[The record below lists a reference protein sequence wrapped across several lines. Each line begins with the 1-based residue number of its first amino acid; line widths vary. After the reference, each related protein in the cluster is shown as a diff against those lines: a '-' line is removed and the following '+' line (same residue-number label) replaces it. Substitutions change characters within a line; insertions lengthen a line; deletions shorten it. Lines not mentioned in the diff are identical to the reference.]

1 MSPPGRAKGDFR
13 SAQHEGIPMTMN
25 TKQHAPSKPAL
36 RPGRAPKPAI
46 KPGHADWT
54 EGLALAE
61 RGQWAG
67 AARAFRRAT
76 RSAPGDVLYW
86 INLANARR
94 HAGDPPGAVA
104 AARRCLVLNPVQPLA
119 LRILGDGLGAMHRY
133 DEAIEAYACLEASGV
148 NEPEA
153 MVQHGAMLQALRR
166 HPEAIDRLLQ
176 ASSIQPQMMQAH
188 ALMATSFRDMA
199 LKKEAI
205 ECLKTVLALDP
216 GNLQALSH
224 LSYERR
230 HVCDWAAL
238 DDDVQQL
245 ECILAMAPEGL
256 ARVATVFAMLSL
268 PINPLLLKTAARGEA
283 LAAAGAATELA
294 PMQPA
299 DRLGGRPRLGFLSY
313 DFHEH
318 PVAQLLVDTF
328 EKLDRGRFELVLYSS
343 GPEDGSALR
352 QRLIHA
358 ACQFIDIRGMSD
370 AQAAQRV
377 RDDGIDVLVDLQGH
391 TRGQRLG
398 VFARRP
404 APLQVS
410 FLGFPGTTGAP
421 YIDYLIGDPLVT
433 PLELAPQYTEK
444 LAQMPLTFQPNG
456 RWRPLPQARVPGVSR
471 AAAGLPEDAFV
482 MCAFNH
488 TYKILP
494 EAFDTWCAVLRD
506 VPHAVLWLKET
517 NGQLHDNVWREARAR
532 SVAAERIVFAKAVT
546 YADHFS
552 RLALADLFVDT
563 WPYNA
568 HTTAADA
575 LWAGVPVVTLYGD
588 AFASRV
594 AASVLN
600 AAGLSELAFATVHD
614 YRCAIMALALEPAL
628 LAGYRQHLESQRMSL
643 PLFDSTA
650 YTRDFESLLA
660 RMVERWRAGLSAEHL
675 PARLKPEPAIR
686 VPVSLGC

>member
-1 MSPPGRAKGDFR
+1 MS
-13 SAQHEGIPMTMN
+13 MN
-25 TKQHAPSKPAL
+25 TALHTPSKPVL
-36 RPGRAPKPAI
+36 RPGRPPEPPT

-54 EGLALAE
+54 EGLAQAD
-61 RGQWAG
+61 RGHWAQ
-67 AARAFRRAT
+67 AAQAFRRAT
-76 RSAPGDVLYW
+76 RTAPGDALYW
-86 INLANARR
+86 INLANAHRR
-94 HAGDPPGAVA
+94 AGDPPRAVA
-104 AARRCLVLNPVQPLA
+104 AARRCLALNPVQPLA
-119 LRILGDGLGAMHRY
+119 LRILGDSLGTMHRY
-133 DEAIEAYACLEASGV
+133 EEAIEAYACLEASGV
-148 NEPEA
+148 NEPDA

-166 HPEAIDRLLQ
+166 HPEAIDRLMQ
-176 ASSIQPQMMQAH
+176 AAAIQPDLMQTH

-199 LKKEAI
+199 LQKEAI

-224 LSYERR
+224 LNYERR
-230 HVCDWAAL
+230 HVCDWASL
-238 DDDVQQL
+238 DDEIKQL
-245 ECILAMAPEGL
+245 HSILVTAPAGL

-268 PINPLLLKTAARGEA
+268 PLDPMLLLTAARGEA
-283 LAAAGAATELA
+283 LFTAVGATEL
-294 PMQPA
+294 PPVLPA

-318 PVAQLLVDTF
+318 PVSQLLVDSF
-328 EKLDRGRFELVLYSS
+328 EKLDREAFELVLYSS
-343 GPEDGSALR
+343 GREDGSVLR
-352 QRLIHA
+352 QRLIKA
-358 ACQFIDIRGMSD
+358 ACSFVDIRGMSD

-391 TRGQRLG
+391 TRGHRLG

-404 APLQVS
+404 APLQVA

-433 PLELAPQYTEK
+433 PRELADQYTEK

-456 RWRPLPQARVPGVSR
+456 RWRPLPEPRVPGVSR

-517 NGQLHDNVWREARAR
+517 NGQLHDNVRREARHR
-532 SVAAERIVFAKAVT
+532 GVDPDRIVFAKSVG
-546 YADHFS
+546 YAQHFS
-552 RLALADLFVDT
+552 RLALADVFADT

-600 AAGLSELAFATVHD
+600 AAGLGELAFATVHD
-614 YRCAIMALALEPAL
+614 YRCAITALALEPAL
-628 LAGYRQHLESQRMSL
+628 LATYRQHLEQQRNNL
-643 PLFDSTA
+643 PLFDSTT
-650 YTRDFESLLA
+650 YTRDFEALLG
-660 RMVERWRAGLSAEHL
+660 RMVQRWRAGLPAEHL
-675 PARLKPEPAIR
+675 LAQAA
-686 VPVSLGC
+686 G

>member
-1 MSPPGRAKGDFR
+1 MSL
-13 SAQHEGIPMTMN
+13 IMN
-25 TKQHAPSKPAL
+25 TAVLANPAARDTPDPAS
-36 RPGRAPKPAI
+36 RPGHSNWA
-46 KPGHADWT
+46 

-61 RGQWAG
+61 RGQWVR

-76 RSAPGDVLYW
+76 RTAPDDVLYW

-94 HAGDPPGAVA
+94 RAGDTPRAVA
-104 AARRCLVLNPVQPLA
+104 AARRCLALSPVQPLA
-119 LRILGDGLGAMHRY
+119 LRILGDSLGTMHRY
-133 DEAIEAYACLEASGV
+133 EEAIEAYACLEASGV

-166 HPEAIDRLLQ
+166 HPEAIDRLMQ
-176 ASSIQPQMMQAH
+176 AAAIQPEMMQAH
-188 ALMATSFRDMA
+188 AMMATSFRDMA
-199 LKKEAI
+199 LQKEAI
-205 ECLKTVLALDP
+205 ECLKTVLVLDP

-224 LSYERR
+224 LNYERR
-230 HVCDWAAL
+230 HVCDWATL
-238 DDDVQQL
+238 DEEVKQL
-245 ECILAMAPEGL
+245 EGILAMAPEGL

-268 PINPLLLKTAARGEA
+268 PIDPLLLKTAARGEA
-283 LAAAGAATELA
+283 LAAAGSATELA
-294 PMQPA
+294 PVRPA
-299 DRLGGRPRLGFLSY
+299 DRLGGRPRLGLLSY

-358 ACQFIDIRGMSD
+358 ACRFIDIRGMSD

-391 TRGQRLG
+391 ARGHRLG

-471 AAAGLPEDAFV
+471 AAVGLPEGAFV

-517 NGQLHDNVWREARAR
+517 NGQLHDNVRREARAR
-532 SVAAERIVFAKAVT
+532 GVEADRIVFAKAVN

-568 HTTAADA
+568 HTTAADS

-614 YRCAIMALALEPAL
+614 YRCAITALALEPAL

-660 RMVERWRAGLSAEHL
+660 RMVERWRAGLPAEHL
-675 PARLKPEPAIR
+675 PAVHA
-686 VPVSLGC
+686 G